1 MNVPY
6 TGLFITTTVKIERSI
21 YPPSF
26 PVPQCTLFDRFI
38 ERAHRPWKGIQFS
51 SFTSEYLN
59 NLNSRFKAWARAYL
73 DIELVPTVFACSV
86 PALVHEL
93 VVNTGSVFSNFS
105 SSAILV
111 FAMRPGGRVFG
122 ILSFILPKFLNHDD
136 R

>member
-6 TGLFITTTVKIERSI
+6 ASLFITTTVKIEHSI

-26 PVPQCTLFDRFI
+26 PVHQCTLFDRFI
-38 ERAHRPWKGIQFS
+38 ERAHRPLKGIPFA

-86 PALVHEL
+86 PALVDEL
-93 VVNTGSVFSNFS
+93 VVQYGVCSLELFFFRYSCIRHD
-105 SSAILV
+105 A
-111 FAMRPGGRVFG
+111 RGVFG